1 MSMNG
6 AVIGMGIIH
15 RLLRPTR
22 KDRCQVRTEYSA
34 EVVGVMAQSTAVLL
48 SEVTANPVTTATTV
62 ACVLLFKMSLTK
74 TTLLFNH

>member
-34 EVVGVMAQSTAVLL
+34 EVVGVMVLSFAVLL
-48 SEVTANPVTTATTV
+48 SEVTASRIIKAITV